1 MKEAGLCPVGTSPLV
16 DLSMNAKNL
25 RCLLFVVL
33 VFLLSL
39 FVACTTDQLAT
50 KEKKPK
56 GPLTAEERSRR
67 ETENRVLESSWYE
80 GADYHRGKGDSGG
93 IDVGEWMRTRK
104 EMKAQQEETEK
115 RLAKLEKQA
124 GKQQATEPQAQG
136 VGSQSTTA
144 VVAPVAGANKGA
156 KSQRGLRFKVVIVFM
171 PETYGSSTE
180 LKTPLVDGVRK
191 QFAGHPWFLL
201 VEPEEA
207 EEVLAQQGLSVR
219 QENKAKIARTLGV
232 YPAARLVL
240 FLDKVALD
248 RKGNKMQGRLDY
260 TLVGGFSGRTISQ
273 DQRIISADHNAAAKG
288 ELLRA
293 LLAQTVADLQK
304 RAATYGWSTRVAM
317 VEGKDIYLSAGKA
330 SGLNQ
335 GDMFAIY
342 GPGKEIIHPIAK
354 VSMGFQ
360 RGPYKGMVKVVNL
373 FGGDASEATVV
384 DGPGTIQV
392 NDIVTL
398 PEE

>member
-1 MKEAGLCPVGTSPLV
+1 MQARR
-16 DLSMNAKNL
+16 L
-25 RCLLFVVL
+25 RY
-33 VFLLSL
+33 FLLVL
-39 FVACTTDQLAT
+39 LIMVGCMLAACTTDQLAT
-50 KEKKPK
+50 KEKKPE
-56 GPLTAEERSRR
+56 GPLTAEEKSRR

-80 GADYHRGKGDSGG
+80 SSDYHTQQDGEGG

-104 EMKAQQEETEK
+104 EMKAEQEETEK
-115 RLAKLEKQA
+115 RLAKLEKKA
-124 GKQQATEPQAQG
+124 GKQQAPEPQVQD
-136 VGSQSTTA
+136 VGSQSTA
-144 VVAPVAGANKGA
+144 AVAAPVVAANKGA
-156 KSQRGLRFKVVIVFM
+156 KSQQPLRFKVAIVFM
-171 PETYGSSTE
+171 PETYGSGTE
-180 LKTPLVDGVRK
+180 PKTPLVDGVRK
-191 QFAGHPWFLL
+191 QFAGHPWLLL

-248 RKGNKMQGRLDY
+248 RKGNKVQGRLDY
-260 TLVGGFSGRTISQ
+260 TVVDGFSGRTINR
-273 DQRIISADHNAAAKG
+273 DQRIISADHSAAEKG

-293 LLAQTVADLQK
+293 LLAQAVVDLEK
-304 RAATYGWSTRVAM
+304 RAAKYGWSTRVAM
-317 VEGKDIYLSAGKA
+317 VEGKNIYLSAGKA

-360 RGPYKGMVKVVNL
+360 RGPYKGMVKVSNL
-373 FGGDASEATVV
+373 FGRDASEATVV
-384 DGPGTIQV
+384 AGPGTIQV

>member
-1 MKEAGLCPVGTSPLV
+1 MQARRLPY
-16 DLSMNAKNL
+16 
-25 RCLLFVVL
+25 
-33 VFLLSL
+33 FLLGL
-39 FVACTTDQLAT
+39 LIVVVWMVAACTTDQLAT

-67 ETENRVLESSWYE
+67 EREDRVLESSWYE
-80 GADYHRGKGDSGG
+80 SSDYHTQKDGEGG
-93 IDVGEWMRTRK
+93 IDVGEWMRNRK

-124 GKQQATEPQAQG
+124 GKQQAAETEVQG
-136 VGSQSTTA
+136 VGSQSTAA
-144 VVAPVAGANKGA
+144 VAAPVAGANRGA
-156 KSQRGLRFKVVIVFM
+156 KSQQDLRFKVAIVFM
-171 PETYGSSTE
+171 PETYGSDTE
-180 LKTPLVDGVRK
+180 VKTAVVDGVRK
-191 QFAGHPWFLL
+191 QFAGHPWLFL

-207 EEVLAQQGLSVR
+207 EEILDQQGLSVR

-260 TLVGGFSGRTISQ
+260 TVVDGFSGRTISRDEGIVST
-273 DQRIISADHNAAAKG
+273 DQGAAEKG

-293 LLAQTVADLQK
+293 LLAQAVVDLEK
-304 RAATYGWSTRVAM
+304 RAAKYGWSTRVAM
-317 VEGKDIYLSAGKA
+317 VESKNIYLSAGKA

-373 FGGDASEATVV
+373 FGRDASEATVV
-384 DGPGTIQV
+384 AGPGTIQV

-398 PEE
+398 PEEQE

>member
-1 MKEAGLCPVGTSPLV
+1 MQARSLPY
-16 DLSMNAKNL
+16 
-25 RCLLFVVL
+25 
-33 VFLLSL
+33 FLLGL
-39 FVACTTDQLAT
+39 LIVVGFMVAACTTDQLVK
-50 KEKKPK
+50 KEKKPE

-67 ETENRVLESSWYE
+67 ETENRVIESSWYE
-80 GADYHRGKGDSGG
+80 SSDYHTQQDGEGG

-104 EMKAQQEETEK
+104 EMKAEQEETEK
-115 RLAKLEKQA
+115 RLAKLEKKA
-124 GKQQATEPQAQG
+124 GKQQAAEAQVQG
-136 VGSQSTTA
+136 VGSQSA
-144 VVAPVAGANKGA
+144 AAVAAPVVAANKGA
-156 KSQRGLRFKVVIVFM
+156 KSQQPLRFKVALVLM
-171 PETYGSSTE
+171 PETYGSGTE
-180 LKTPLVDGVRK
+180 VKTALTDGVSK
-191 QFAGHPWFLL
+191 QFAGHRWFLL

-207 EEVLAQQGLSVR
+207 EEILAHQGLAVR

-260 TLVGGFSGRTISQ
+260 TLVDGFSGRTISR
-273 DQRIISADHNAAAKG
+273 DQRIVSAAQGASEKG

-293 LLAQTVADLQK
+293 LLAQTVVELEK
-304 RAATYGWSTRVAM
+304 RAAKYGWSTRVAM
-317 VEGKDIYLSAGKA
+317 VESKHIYLSAGMA

-373 FGGDASEATVV
+373 FGRDASEATVV
-384 DGPGTIQV
+384 AGPGKIEV

-398 PEE
+398 PEEQE

>member
-1 MKEAGLCPVGTSPLV
+1 
-16 DLSMNAKNL
+16 MNAKNL

-33 VFLLSL
+33 VFLLCL
-39 FVACTTDQLAT
+39 FIACTTDQLAT
-50 KEKKPK
+50 KEKKPE

-67 ETENRVLESSWYE
+67 ETENRVIESSWYE
-80 GADYHRGKGDSGG
+80 SSDYHTQQDGEGG
-93 IDVGEWMRTRK
+93 IDVGEWLRTRK
-104 EMKAQQEETEK
+104 EMKAEQEETEK
-115 RLAKLEKQA
+115 RLAKLEKKA
-124 GKQQATEPQAQG
+124 GKQQAPEPQAQS
-136 VGSQSTTA
+136 VGSQSTA
-144 VVAPVAGANKGA
+144 AVAAPVVAANKGA
-156 KSQRGLRFKVVIVFM
+156 KSQQPLRFKVALVFM
-171 PETYGSSTE
+171 PETYGSATE
-180 LKTPLVDGVRK
+180 VKTAVVDGVRQ
-191 QFAGHPWFLL
+191 QFAGHPWLLL

-240 FLDKVALD
+240 FVDKVALN
-248 RKGNKMQGRLDY
+248 RQGNKMQGRLDY
-260 TLVGGFSGRTISQ
+260 ALVDGFSGRTISR
-273 DQRIISADHNAAAKG
+273 DQRIVSADQGAAEKG

-293 LLAQTVADLQK
+293 LLAQAVVDLEK
-304 RAATYGWSTRVAM
+304 RAAKYGWSTRVAM
-317 VEGKDIYLSAGKA
+317 VESKNIYLSAGKA

-335 GDMFAIY
+335 GDIFAIY

-360 RGPYKGMVKVVNL
+360 RGPYKGMVKVLNL
-373 FGGDASEATVV
+373 FGRDASEATVV
-384 DGPGTIQV
+384 SGPGTIQV

>member
-1 MKEAGLCPVGTSPLV
+1 MLGLLILIACLV
-16 DLSMNAKNL
+16 
-25 RCLLFVVL
+25 
-33 VFLLSL
+33 
-39 FVACTTDQLAT
+39 VACTTDQIAK
-50 KEKKPK
+50 KEKKPT

-67 ETENRVLESSWYE
+67 EREDRVLESSWYE
-80 GADYHRGKGDSGG
+80 SSDYHTQQDGEGG

-104 EMKAQQEETEK
+104 EMKAEQEETEK
-115 RLAKLEKQA
+115 RLAKLEKKA
-124 GKQQATEPQAQG
+124 GKQQAPEPQVQG
-136 VGSQSTTA
+136 VGSESTAA
-144 VVAPVAGANKGA
+144 VVAPVVAANKGA
-156 KSQRGLRFKVVIVFM
+156 KSQQALRFKVALVFM
-171 PETYGSSTE
+171 PETYGSGTD
-180 LKTPLVDGVRK
+180 LKMALVNGVSK
-191 QFAGHPWFLL
+191 QFAGHRWFLL

-207 EEVLAQQGLSVR
+207 EEILAHQGLAVS
-219 QENKAKIARTLGV
+219 QKNKAKIARTLGV

-260 TLVGGFSGRTISQ
+260 TLVDGFSGRTISR
-273 DQRIISADHNAAAKG
+273 DQRIVSAAQGASEKG

-293 LLAQTVADLQK
+293 LLAQTVVDLEK
-304 RAATYGWSTRVAM
+304 RAAKYGWSTRVAM
-317 VEGKDIYLSAGKA
+317 VESKHIYLSAGKA

-360 RGPYKGMVKVVNL
+360 RGPYKGMVRVVNL
-373 FGGDASEATVV
+373 FGRDASEATVV
-384 DGPGTIQV
+384 AGPGTIEV

-398 PEE
+398 PEEQE

>member
-1 MKEAGLCPVGTSPLV
+1 
-16 DLSMNAKNL
+16 
-25 RCLLFVVL
+25 
-33 VFLLSL
+33 
-39 FVACTTDQLAT
+39 
-50 KEKKPK
+50 
-56 GPLTAEERSRR
+56 
-67 ETENRVLESSWYE
+67 
-80 GADYHRGKGDSGG
+80 
-93 IDVGEWMRTRK
+93 
-104 EMKAQQEETEK
+104 MKAQQEETEK

-136 VGSQSTTA
+136 VGSQSTA
-144 VVAPVAGANKGA
+144 AVAAPVVAENKGA
-156 KSQRGLRFKVVIVFM
+156 KSQQGLRFKVALVFM
-171 PETYGSSTE
+171 EETYRTGTE
-180 LKTPLVDGVRK
+180 LQTPLVDGVRK

-207 EEVLAQQGLSVR
+207 EEILAQQGLSVR

-232 YPAARLVL
+232 YPATRLVL
-240 FLDKVALD
+240 FMDKIALD
-248 RKGNKMQGRLDY
+248 RKGNKVQGRLDY
-260 TLVGGFSGRTISQ
+260 TVVDGFSGRTISR
-273 DQRIISADHNAAAKG
+273 DQRIVSADKGAAEKG

-293 LLAQTVADLQK
+293 LLAQTVADLEK

-317 VEGKDIYLSAGKA
+317 VESKNVYLSAGKA
-330 SGLNQ
+330 SGLNH

-360 RGPYKGMVKVVNL
+360 RGPYKGMVKVSNL

-384 DGPGTIQV
+384 AGPGTIEV
-392 NDIVTL
+392 NDVVTL

>member
-1 MKEAGLCPVGTSPLV
+1 MGARSV
-16 DLSMNAKNL
+16 
-25 RCLLFVVL
+25 RF
-33 VFLLSL
+33 FLLGL
-39 FVACTTDQLAT
+39 LMVVGFMVAACTTDQLAT

-67 ETENRVLESSWYE
+67 EQEARVLESSWYE
-80 GADYHRGKGDSGG
+80 SSDYHTQRDSEGG

-124 GKQQATEPQAQG
+124 EKQQAPEPQPQG
-136 VGSQSTTA
+136 VGSQSTA
-144 VVAPVAGANKGA
+144 AMAAPVVAANKGA
-156 KSQRGLRFKVVIVFM
+156 KSQQGLRFKVAIVFM
-171 PETYGSSTE
+171 PEIDRSGTE
-180 LKTPLVDGVRK
+180 MKRALVDGVRR

-207 EEVLAQQGLSVR
+207 EEILAQQGLSVS
-219 QENKAKIARTLGV
+219 QENEEKIARALGV

-240 FLDKVALD
+240 FLDKIALD

-260 TLVGGFSGRTISQ
+260 TVVDGFSGRTISR
-273 DQRIISADHNAAAKG
+273 DQRAVSADHSAAEKK
-288 ELLRA
+288 ELLRV
-293 LLAQTVADLQK
+293 LSAQAVVDLEK
-304 RAATYGWSTRVAM
+304 RAAKYGWSTRVAM
-317 VEGKDIYLSAGKA
+317 VESKNIYLSAGKA
-330 SGLNQ
+330 SGLKV
-335 GDMFAIY
+335 GDTFAIY

-360 RGPYKGMVKVVNL
+360 RGPYKGMVKVSNL
-373 FGGDASEATVV
+373 FGRDASEATVV
-384 DGPGTIQV
+384 AGPGTIEV

>member
-1 MKEAGLCPVGTSPLV
+1 MEARSMRYVLLGLLIVVGFMV
-16 DLSMNAKNL
+16 A
-25 RCLLFVVL
+25 
-33 VFLLSL
+33 
-39 FVACTTDQLAT
+39 ACTTDQLAT

-67 ETENRVLESSWYE
+67 EKEDRVLESSWYE
-80 GADYHRGKGDSGG
+80 SAAYHQQQDGEGG

-115 RLAKLEKQA
+115 RLAKLEKKA
-124 GKQQATEPQAQG
+124 GKQQATEPQTQG
-136 VGSQSTTA
+136 VGSQSTAA
-144 VVAPVAGANKGA
+144 VAAPVAAANKGA
-156 KSQRGLRFKVVIVFM
+156 KSQQPLRFKVAIVFM
-171 PETYGSSTE
+171 PETYGSGTE
-180 LKTPLVDGVRK
+180 PKTPLVDGVRK

-240 FLDKVALD
+240 FLDKVALN

-260 TLVGGFSGRTISQ
+260 ALVDGFSGRTISR
-273 DQRIISADHNAAAKG
+273 DQRIISADQGAAEKG

-293 LLAQTVADLQK
+293 LLAQAVLDLEK
-304 RAATYGWSTRVAM
+304 RAAKYGWSTRVAM
-317 VEGKDIYLSAGKA
+317 VESKNIYLSAGKA
-330 SGLNQ
+330 SGLKQ

-360 RGPYKGMVKVVNL
+360 RGPYKGMVKVSNL

-384 DGPGTIQV
+384 AGPGTIEV

-398 PEE
+398 PEEQE

>member
-1 MKEAGLCPVGTSPLV
+1 MLGLLIVVGFMV
-16 DLSMNAKNL
+16 A
-25 RCLLFVVL
+25 
-33 VFLLSL
+33 
-39 FVACTTDQLAT
+39 ACTTDQLAK

-80 GADYHRGKGDSGG
+80 SSDYHTQQDGEGG

-104 EMKAQQEETEK
+104 EMKAEQEETEK

-124 GKQQATEPQAQG
+124 EKQQPAEAQVQG
-136 VGSQSTTA
+136 VGSESTA
-144 VVAPVAGANKGA
+144 AVAAPVVAANKGA
-156 KSQRGLRFKVVIVFM
+156 KSQQPLRFKVALVLM
-171 PETYGSSTE
+171 PETYRTGTE
-180 LKTPLVDGVRK
+180 VKTALVDGVSK
-191 QFAGHPWFLL
+191 QFAGHRWFLL

-207 EEVLAQQGLSVR
+207 EEILARQGLDVS
-219 QENKAKIARTLGV
+219 QKNKAKIARTLGV

-240 FLDKVALD
+240 FVDKVALD

-260 TLVGGFSGRTISQ
+260 TLVDGFSGRTISR
-273 DQRIISADHNAAAKG
+273 DQRIVSAAQGAAEKG

-293 LLAQTVADLQK
+293 LLAQTVVELEK
-304 RAATYGWSTRVAM
+304 RAAKYGWSTRVAM
-317 VEGKDIYLSAGKA
+317 VESNHIYLSAGKA

-335 GDMFAIY
+335 GDIFAIY

-373 FGGDASEATVV
+373 FGRDASEATVV
-384 DGPGTIQV
+384 AGPGTIQV

-398 PEE
+398 PEEQE

>member
-1 MKEAGLCPVGTSPLV
+1 MQARRLPY
-16 DLSMNAKNL
+16 
-25 RCLLFVVL
+25 
-33 VFLLSL
+33 FLLGL
-39 FVACTTDQLAT
+39 LIVVGFMVAACTTDQLVK
-50 KEKKPK
+50 KEKKPE

-67 ETENRVLESSWYE
+67 ETENRVIESSWYE
-80 GADYHRGKGDSGG
+80 SSDYHTQQDGEGG

-104 EMKAQQEETEK
+104 EMKAEQEESEK
-115 RLAKLEKQA
+115 RLAKLEKKA
-124 GKQQATEPQAQG
+124 GKQQAAEAQVQG
-136 VGSQSTTA
+136 VGSESTA
-144 VVAPVAGANKGA
+144 AVAAPVVAANKGA
-156 KSQRGLRFKVVIVFM
+156 KSQQPLRFKVALVLM
-171 PETYGSSTE
+171 PETYRTSTE
-180 LKTPLVDGVRK
+180 IKTPLIDGVSK
-191 QFAGHPWFLL
+191 QFAGHRWFLL

-207 EEVLAQQGLSVR
+207 EEILAQQGLAVR

-260 TLVGGFSGRTISQ
+260 TLVDGFSGRTISR
-273 DQRIISADHNAAAKG
+273 DQRIVSAAQGAAEKG

-293 LLAQTVADLQK
+293 LLAQAVVDLEK
-304 RAATYGWSTRVAM
+304 RAAKYGWSTRVAM
-317 VEGKDIYLSAGKA
+317 VESNHIYLSAGKA
-330 SGLNQ
+330 SGLNA
-335 GDMFAIY
+335 GDIFAIY

-360 RGPYKGMVKVVNL
+360 RGPYKGMVKVLNL
-373 FGGDASEATVV
+373 FGRDASEATVV
-384 DGPGTIQV
+384 AGPGTIEV